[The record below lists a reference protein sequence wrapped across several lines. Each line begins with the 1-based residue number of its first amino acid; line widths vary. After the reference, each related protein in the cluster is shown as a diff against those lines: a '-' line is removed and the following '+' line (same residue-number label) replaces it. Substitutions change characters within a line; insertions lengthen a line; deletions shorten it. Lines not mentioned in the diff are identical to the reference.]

1 MIWPQVFADVTGYS
15 VKIIKED
22 VEALLCD
29 ALLAGAEWKFLIDR
43 NTIGLAEFEKT
54 IRSDLANIKIY
65 DSYFEQYRQ
74 SYLNLAKLGK
84 SLRIK

>member
-22 VEALLCD
+22 VEALLGD